1 VVVELALL
9 EQEVAAVVVIFVHQ
23 FQFVEIQLIL

>member
-9 EQEVAAVVVIFVHQ
+9 DQVVVVEVVIFVHQ